1 MAAERGE
8 RHDGGLYRQCVYP
21 QRGDGL
27 SAAGMHGP
35 PGGAA
40 PAAGTVSSLGAA
52 GRRLRIG
59 GLSSGA
65 FLPFLDAGE
74 DRIGSTAGSGGLW
87 RGGEAG
93 AADAAVF
100 CPLLRHGRVRAG
112 IGAPLRRR
120 THDGGRFLY
129 GRGRPGAAHRR
140 GGGLR
145 RYDGGV
151 PGGGQ
156 AGTGGTA
163 SEGPG
168 VPGGP
173 GGNHDGASRHRECPA
188 PSRLRPTGAG
198 DGPGR
203 AGERSAVPGAAA
215 FDAGAA
221 ALPGGPAGAFAG
233 GGAAAA
239 VFPGALPDGG
249 AAGGSAADG
258 AQRLDGGGRD
268 ALPGLAGGDLR
279 RRRGRRLC
287 RAVGRQCN
295 DGRAT

>member
-1 MAAERGE
+1 MAAERGA
-8 RHDGGLYRQCVYP
+8 RHDGGLYRQCVHP

-65 FLPFLDAGE
+65 FFPVLDAGE
-74 DRIGSTAGSGGLW
+74 DRIGGVAGSGGFW
-87 RGGEAG
+87 WGGEAG

-100 CPLLRHGRVRAG
+100 RPLLRYGWVRAG
-112 IGAPLRRR
+112 TGPSLRRR
-120 THDGGRFLY
+120 THGGGHFLY
-129 GRGRPGAAHRR
+129 GCGRPGAAHRR

-163 SEGPG
+163 PEGAG

-173 GGNHDGASRHRECPA
+173 GGDHDGAPRHRECPA

-198 DGPGR
+198 DGPGS
-203 AGERSAVPGAAA
+203 AGERAARGGAADP
-215 FDAGAA
+215 DAGAA

-249 AAGGSAADG
+249 AAGGPAADG
-258 AQRLDGGGRD
+258 AQRLDGGGGD
-268 ALPGLAGGDLR
+268 TVSGLAGGDLR
-279 RRRGRRLC
+279 RRRGRGLC

>member
-1 MAAERGE
+1 MAAERGK

-27 SAAGMHGP
+27 SAAGVHGP

-52 GRRLRIG
+52 GRRLRVG

-65 FLPFLDAGE
+65 FLPVLDAGE
-74 DRIGSTAGSGGLW
+74 DRIGGAAGSGGLR

-93 AADAAVF
+93 TADAAVF

-112 IGAPLRRR
+112 IGASLRRR
-120 THDGGRFLY
+120 AHGGGRFLY

-140 GGGLR
+140 GGGLC

-156 AGTGGTA
+156 AGTGGA
-163 SEGPG
+163 APEGAG
-168 VPGGP
+168 VPGGS
-173 GGNHDGASRHRECPA
+173 GGDHDGPPRHRECPA
-188 PSRLRPTGAG
+188 PSRLRRTGAG
-198 DGPGR
+198 DGTGR
-203 AGERSAVPGAAA
+203 AGERSAVPGAADP
-215 FDAGAA
+215 DAGAA

-239 VFPGALPDGG
+239 VFPGAIPDGG
-249 AAGGSAADG
+249 AAGGTAADG
-258 AQRLDGGGRD
+258 AQRLDGGGGD
-268 ALPGLAGGDLR
+268 TVPGLAGGDLR
-279 RRRGRRLC
+279 RRRGRGLC
-287 RAVGRQCN
+287 RFVGRQCN